1 MGNSPSMPKI
11 TRRDRAILDL
21 KLQRDRIRQYQI
33 KIQNVLDGEQDAA
46 KACLRAGQKDRAL
59 LALRRRKYQE
69 TLLLKTDEQLENLEG
84 LVSTIEFSL
93 VEMSV
98 LHGLQQGNAVLADI
112 HKEMNIESVEKL
124 LGETQEAIAYQQEI
138 NDMLANSMTADDE
151 DAVLKELA
159 QMQAEEL
166 RAQQP
171 PEPAVVLPSVPQQ
184 EPADEEASR
193 EASPIADRTRVAL
206 EA

>member
-1 MGNSPSMPKI
+1 MGNSTSMPKI
-11 TRRDRAILDL
+11 TKRDRAILES
-21 KLQRDRIRQYQI
+21 RDKIRQYQI
-33 KIQNVLDGEQDAA
+33 KIQHVLDREQEAA

-69 TLLLKTDEQLENLEG
+69 TLLLKTDTQLENLEG

-151 DAVLKELA
+151 DAVIRELA
-159 QMQAEEL
+159 QMQAEQL
-166 RAQQP
+166 RAQEP
-171 PEPAVVLPSVPQQ
+171 PEPAVVLPTVPQQ
-184 EPADEEASR
+184 EPADRESR
-193 EASPIADRTRVAL
+193 EASPVADRTRVAL

>member
-11 TRRDRAILDL
+11 TRRVRAILDL

-193 EASPIADRTRVAL
+193 EASSIADRTRVAL